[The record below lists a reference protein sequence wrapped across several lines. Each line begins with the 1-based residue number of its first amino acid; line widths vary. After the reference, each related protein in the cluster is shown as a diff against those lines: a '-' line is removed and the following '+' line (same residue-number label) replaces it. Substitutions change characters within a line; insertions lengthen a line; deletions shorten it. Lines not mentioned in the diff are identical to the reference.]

1 MVRYELSRSG
11 TLQFSTCCV
20 CLGGRQIHITLQA
33 LLPRGTC
40 YLTDRSDPF
49 ASDAHAHFT
58 GTKSVTF
65 LALFLYSFYFH
76 HFHHPHNTHTAY
88 LPLSNHA
95 TNHSHSHHHHHYHAR
110 PNPITPIILIIRKR
124 RISPR
129 APTTHH
135 QTTQHPPTH
144 PHHNSL
150 EPLRPQKR
158 RRLVPPTSNPTPH
171 RRQSPLYQSSRGTRR
186 DQSI

>member
-11 TLQFSTCCV
+11 TLQFYLQSSH
-20 CLGGRQIHITLQA
+20 HITLQA
-33 LLPRGTC
+33 LLPRGTSSC
-40 YLTDRSDPF
+40 THHTHTHNSLGRNQSR
-49 ASDAHAHFT
+49 
-58 GTKSVTF
+58 
-65 LALFLYSFYFH
+65 LFLCYRLRLRSHFH
-76 HFHHPHNTHTAY
+76 HLHHLHHPHNTHTAN

-110 PNPITPIILIIRKR
+110 PNPIITIIIFIFRKR
-124 RISPR
+124 KISPR
-129 APTTHH
+129 APPTH
-135 QTTQHPPTH
+135 QTTQHPPTQPH
-144 PHHNSL
+144 HHNSL